1 MTKHTLVPNNFYFM
15 KPNKIVKRQISL
27 FAHDQAHLIAD
38 HFFSQAHL
46 NNHCSP
52 FTMNYKKKK
61 KSKARS
67 EDVHSFKNC

>member
-27 FAHDQAHLIAD
+27 FAHDQAHLTAD
-38 HFFSQAHL
+38 HFFFPKPIWIVTVQHL
-46 NNHCSP
+46 LWI
-52 FTMNYKKKK
+52 KKK